1 MFYGGG
7 KVMPLDNETYNKIQ
21 AIDKRLNVLQKRKGK
36 TEISPLTIQR
46 LIEDLSFVIGKL
58 SSIYEILIKSISNKE
73 KD

>member
-1 MFYGGG
+1 
-7 KVMPLDNETYNKIQ
+7 MPLDSETYNKIQ
-21 AIDKRLNVLQKRKGK
+21 AIDRRLNALQKRKEK

-46 LIEDLSFVIGKL
+46 LIEDLSFVIGRL

>member
-1 MFYGGG
+1 
-7 KVMPLDNETYNKIQ
+7 MPLDNETYNKIQ